1 MSTTAPDARITKYQ
15 PTAATTEFAALFPV
29 FENSEIAVE
38 INGIERTDFT
48 VSATYTDGI
57 SNDAKVIFS
66 DGVTG
71 VVLVVGDRE
80 PHRTNRF
87 GAGPIPTRDL
97 NLAFDTI
104 EAEMQEARR
113 DIERAHKA
121 PFGTEGG
128 VFDGT
133 AMANAAANADRAE
146 ASMDAA
152 EAARD
157 AALSAV
163 PSVSPNSIAALKAV
177 DTTTHQVAFLTAA
190 GRSGSFVWRAGDFS
204 TQIAADPLNG
214 VYVKADAIPATSGA
228 WVRAGITLLDPRWF
242 GATGDGVTDDTLAMQ
257 AWLDFPAT
265 ARMLPEGTF
274 KCSAQLTSA
283 NKHVSILGVSLGK
296 SLILWTNASGGL
308 LFTDTSGV
316 GAISRS
322 SITLSN
328 LAIVTRAAGGG
339 KGITL
344 NYTDSS
350 TVVPFG
356 DASTLT
362 LTNVEVR
369 GDDFYEAGG
378 NLHYWN
384 DAVHLTDT
392 GGVSVSNLK
401 LRGKTGVAGLNGFR
415 ITASAQPNIRFFL
428 NNLQFQGFQ
437 NAMLVE
443 SAAGKSVEGIY
454 LSNYEFIAC
463 FRGFYA
469 TSGPVHAVEFGTGHI
484 DATVSCIENASTARG
499 SSTWVVGAGAYL
511 QLGNKWNGSYIAG
524 NVIVLDDVDYSRIN
538 GAYLLGDPGKTVA
551 HGGVLL
557 RSSDYCSI
565 DGNNLHHFNVGV
577 GMESNGVGGPCV
589 SAIVGAANTFS
600 DVTTKVT
607 GTGSFSFYNRGE
619 DSGAWTLLASNGII
633 LQSGSNV
640 VTLDANGNG
649 SVTFPTP
656 FPSVF
661 KNAHVCNGDTGTAG
675 DASFVVNQSA
685 CTTSTLSFSVRPNPG
700 AVGVRVQ
707 WDARGK

>member
-1 MSTTAPDARITKYQ
+1 MSVTAPDNRISTYN
-15 PTAATTEFAALFPV
+15 PVAVTTVFEAQFPV
-29 FENSEIAVE
+29 FD
-38 INGIERTDFT
+38 NGDLSVFLDGNERTDFT
-48 VSATYTDGI
+48 VSASYVEGI
-57 SNDAKVIFS
+57 SNDAKVTFA
-66 DGVTG
+66 TG
-71 VVLVVGDRE
+71 LVGKVQVVGNRE

-87 GAGPIPTRDL
+87 GSGPIPTRDL
-97 NLAFDTI
+97 NLAFDTL
-104 EAEMQEARR
+104 EAEVQEARR
-113 DIERAHKA
+113 DIDRSHKA
-121 PFGTEGG
+121 PFETAGG
-128 VFDGT
+128 IFDGT
-133 AMANAAANADRAE
+133 AIANAAANADRAE
-146 ASMDAA
+146 EASEAA

-157 AALSAV
+157 AALAAV
-163 PSVSPNSIAALKAV
+163 PSVSPSSIAALKAV
-177 DTTTHQVAFLTAA
+177 DTTTHQVALLTAA
-190 GRSGSFVWRAGDFS
+190 GGGGSFVWRAGDFS

-228 WVRAGITLLDPRWF
+228 WVRSGIMLLDPRWF
-242 GATGDGVTDDTLAMQ
+242 GAVGDGVVDDTAAMQ
-257 AWLDFPAT
+257 AWLDFPLS
-265 ARMLPEGTF
+265 ARLLPEGTF

-296 SLILWTNASGGL
+296 SVILWTNASGGL

-328 LAIVTRAAGGG
+328 LAIVTSAAGGG
-339 KGITL
+339 KGISL
-344 NYTDSS
+344 NYTDAS
-350 TVVPFG
+350 TSVPFG

-384 DAVHLTDT
+384 NAVHLTDT
-392 GGVSVSNLK
+392 GGVSVSGLK
-401 LRGKTGVAGLNGFR
+401 LRGKAGVANLNGFR

-437 NAMLVE
+437 NAVLVE
-443 SAAGKSVEGIY
+443 SAAGKSIEGIY
-454 LSNYEFIAC
+454 LSNYEFVAC

-484 DATVSCIENASTARG
+484 DATVSCIENESTARN

-524 NVIVLDDVDYSRIN
+524 TAIVLDDVDYSRIN
-538 GAYLLGDPGKTVA
+538 GAYFLGDPGKTVA
-551 HGGVLL
+551 HTGILL

-565 DGNNLHHFNVGV
+565 DGNNFHHFNVGV
-577 GMESNGVGGPCV
+577 GMESNGVGGACV
-589 SAIVGAANTFS
+589 ASIVGAANTFN
-600 DVTTKVT
+600 DATTKVT
-607 GTGSFSFYNRGE
+607 GTGSTSFYNRGE
-619 DSGAWTLLASNGII
+619 DSGNWTLLSSNGII
-633 LQSGSNV
+633 QQSGSNV

-649 SVTFPTP
+649 SVTFPSP
-656 FPSVF
+656 FPSAF
-661 KNAHVCNGDTGTAG
+661 KNAVACNGDTGTAG

-685 CTTSTLSFSVRPNPG
+685 CTTTTLSFSVRPNPG